1 MMMMMS
7 ISRKKSTS
15 ISRRKKQSTKTTPIL
30 ILCIDRD
37 DDLGEKTNLK
47 SPIIGLKNCQNAG
60 VKLAIS
66 DPEEA
71 DANAIFGAIK
81 TYNELS
87 RSGRKCEVA
96 IVTGTHAGGFKSDE
110 KMRKEIQTIV
120 NKTKM
125 LDTIL
130 VSDDSDES
138 NIIPL
143 VQDIISINSI
153 QRIVIK
159 HSGALEETYA
169 VLGRYLKMLIFD
181 QRYSKFAL
189 GIPGILF
196 LSWAFLALFNL
207 LEQAITVTLAILG
220 AAFVIRGLDLDRLTR
235 SLPKLELTSYVR
247 LFSTVAASLV
257 LIIGIFVGAS
267 SLSNLISV
275 NQVFSSPSNLL
286 SSAPELIGV
295 FANESLFLLWV
306 GLGLFIS
313 GDLLSNWIINRKRR
327 VIRGVILLLTLIFL
341 FLPIQ
346 QFAKLLIGIGDTF
359 TFIASLIFG
368 LAGSFISVIFLY
380 QRYIRLPRSR
390 RK

>member
-1 MMMMMS
+1 MMMMS
-7 ISRKKSTS
+7 ISRNKRTS
-15 ISRRKKQSTKTTPIL
+15 ISRRKKQSSKHTPLL

-47 SPIIGLKNCQNAG
+47 SPIIGFKNCENAG
-60 VKLAIS
+60 MKLAIS

-71 DANAIFGAIK
+71 DANAIFAAIK
-81 TYNELS
+81 TYKELS
-87 RSGRKCEVA
+87 RTGRKCEVA
-96 IVTGTHAGGFKSDE
+96 IVTGNHSGGYQSDE
-110 KMRKEIQTIV
+110 KMRKQIQSIV
-120 NKTKM
+120 NKTKIV
-125 LDTIL
+125 DAIL

-138 NIIPL
+138 SIIPL
-143 VQDIISINSI
+143 VQDLIAINSI

-189 GIPGILF
+189 GIPGLLF

-220 AAFVIRGLDLDRLTR
+220 IAFVIRGFDLDRLAR
-235 SLPKLELTSYVR
+235 SLPKLELTSYVK
-247 LFSTVAASLV
+247 LFSSIAGSLV
-257 LIIGIFVGAS
+257 LIIGTFLGAS
-267 SLSNLISV
+267 GISQLISD
-275 NQVFSSPSNLL
+275 NQAFSSPSNLL

-295 FANESLFLLWV
+295 FADESLLLLWI
-306 GLGLFIS
+306 GLGLFIA
-313 GDLLSNWIINRKRR
+313 GDLLSNWIINKKRR

-341 FLPIQ
+341 FFPIQ
-346 QFAKLLIGIGDTF
+346 QFAKLLIGAGDTF

>member
-1 MMMMMS
+1 MMTMS
-7 ISRKKSTS
+7 TSRKKKTS
-15 ISRRKKQSTKTTPIL
+15 ISRRKKQSFSSAPIL

-37 DDLGEKTNLK
+37 DDLGEKTNLR
-47 SPIIGLKNCQNAG
+47 SPIVGLKNCQNAG
-60 VKLAIS
+60 MKLAIS

-96 IVTGTHAGGFKSDE
+96 IVTGTHSGGFKSDD
-110 KMRKEIQTIV
+110 KMRKQIQAIV

-125 LDTIL
+125 IDAII

-169 VLGRYLKMLIFD
+169 VLGRYLNMLIFD

-189 GIPGILF
+189 GIPGLLF

-220 AAFVIRGLDLDRLTR
+220 IAFVIRGFDLDRLTR

-247 LFSTVAASLV
+247 LFSSVAGSLV
-257 LIIGIFVGAS
+257 LIIGLFLGAS
-267 SLSNLISV
+267 KISADVSV
-275 NQVFSSPSNLL
+275 NQAFSSPSNLI

-295 FANESLFLLWV
+295 FANESLFFLWI
-306 GLGLFIS
+306 GFGLFIS
-313 GDLLSNWIINRKRR
+313 GDLLSNWIIEKKRR

-341 FLPIQ
+341 FLPIL
-346 QFAKLLIGIGDTF
+346 QFSRLLIGEGDTF

>member
-1 MMMMMS
+1 MS
-7 ISRKKSTS
+7 TSRKKKTS
-15 ISRRKKQSTKTTPIL
+15 ISRRKKQSFSSAPIL

-37 DDLGEKTNLK
+37 DDLGEKTNLR
-47 SPIIGLKNCQNAG
+47 SPIVGLKNCQNAG
-60 VKLAIS
+60 MKLAIS

-96 IVTGTHAGGFKSDE
+96 IVTGTHSGGFKSDD
-110 KMRKEIQTIV
+110 KMRKQIQALV

-125 LDTIL
+125 IDAII

-169 VLGRYLKMLIFD
+169 VLGRYLNMLIFD

-189 GIPGILF
+189 GIPGLLF

-220 AAFVIRGLDLDRLTR
+220 IAFVIRGFDLDRLTR

-247 LFSTVAASLV
+247 LLSSLAGSLV
-257 LIIGIFVGAS
+257 LIIGLFLGAS
-267 SLSNLISV
+267 KISADVSV
-275 NQVFSSPSNLL
+275 NQAFSSPSNLI

-295 FANESLFLLWV
+295 FANESLFFLWI
-306 GLGLFIS
+306 GFGLFIS
-313 GDLLSNWIINRKRR
+313 GDLLSNWIIEKKRR

-341 FLPIQ
+341 FLPIL
-346 QFAKLLIGIGDTF
+346 QFSRLLIGEGDTF

>member
-1 MMMMMS
+1 MMTMS
-7 ISRKKSTS
+7 TSRKKKTS
-15 ISRRKKQSTKTTPIL
+15 ISRRKKQSFSSAPIL

-37 DDLGEKTNLK
+37 DDLGEKTNLR
-47 SPIIGLKNCQNAG
+47 SPIVGLKNCQNAG
-60 VKLAIS
+60 MKLAIS

-96 IVTGTHAGGFKSDE
+96 IVTGTHSGGFKSDD
-110 KMRKEIQTIV
+110 KMRKQIQALV

-125 LDTIL
+125 IDAII

-169 VLGRYLKMLIFD
+169 VLGRYLNMLIFD

-189 GIPGILF
+189 GIPGLLF

-220 AAFVIRGLDLDRLTR
+220 IAFVIRGFDLDRLTR

-247 LFSTVAASLV
+247 LFSSVAGSLV
-257 LIIGIFVGAS
+257 LIIGLFLGAS
-267 SLSNLISV
+267 KISADVSV
-275 NQVFSSPSNLL
+275 NQAFSSPSNLI

-295 FANESLFLLWV
+295 FANESLFFLWI
-306 GLGLFIS
+306 GFGLFIS
-313 GDLLSNWIINRKRR
+313 GDLLSNWIIEKKRR

-341 FLPIQ
+341 FLPIL
-346 QFAKLLIGIGDTF
+346 QFSRLLIGEGDTF

>member
-1 MMMMMS
+1 MMS
-7 ISRKKSTS
+7 TSRKKRTS
-15 ISRRKKQSTKTTPIL
+15 ISRRKKQSSKHTPIL
-30 ILCIDRD
+30 IICIDRD

-47 SPIIGLKNCQNAG
+47 SPIIGSKNCENAG
-60 VKLAIS
+60 MKLAIS

-71 DANAIFGAIK
+71 DANAIFAAVK

-87 RSGRKCEVA
+87 RTGRKCEVA
-96 IVTGTHAGGFKSDE
+96 IVTGNHSGGFQSDE
-110 KMRKEIQTIV
+110 KMRKQIQSIV
-120 NKTKM
+120 NKTKIV
-125 LDTIL
+125 DAIL

-138 NIIPL
+138 SIVPL

-189 GIPGILF
+189 GIPGLLF

-220 AAFVIRGLDLDRLTR
+220 MAFVIRGFDLDRLTR

-247 LFSTVAASLV
+247 LFSSVAGSLV
-257 LIIGIFVGAS
+257 LIIGTFLGAS
-267 SLSNLISV
+267 SISQSISI
-275 NQVFSSPSNLL
+275 NEAFSSPSNLL

-295 FANESLFLLWV
+295 FAVESLLLLWI
-306 GLGLFIS
+306 GLGLFIA
-313 GDLLSNWIINRKRR
+313 GDLLSNWIINKKRR
-327 VIRGVILLLTLIFL
+327 VIRGVILLLTLVFL

-346 QFAKLLIGIGDTF
+346 QFAKLLIGMGDTF

>member
-1 MMMMMS
+1 MMMMS
-7 ISRKKSTS
+7 TSRNKKTS
-15 ISRRKKQSTKTTPIL
+15 ISRRKKQSSKHTPIL
-30 ILCIDRD
+30 IICIDRD

-47 SPIIGLKNCQNAG
+47 SPIIGSKNCENAG
-60 VKLAIS
+60 MKLAIS

-71 DANAIFGAIK
+71 DANAIFAAVK

-87 RSGRKCEVA
+87 RTGRKCEVA
-96 IVTGTHAGGFKSDE
+96 IVTGNHSGGFHSDE
-110 KMRKEIQTIV
+110 KMRKQIQSIV
-120 NKTKM
+120 NKTKIV
-125 LDTIL
+125 DAIL

-138 NIIPL
+138 SIIPL

-189 GIPGILF
+189 GIPGLLF

-220 AAFVIRGLDLDRLTR
+220 MAFVIRGFDLDRLTR

-247 LFSTVAASLV
+247 LFSSVAGSLV
-257 LIIGIFVGAS
+257 LIIGTFLGAS
-267 SLSNLISV
+267 SISQLISI
-275 NQVFSSPSNLL
+275 NQAFSSPSNLL

-295 FANESLFLLWV
+295 FAVESLPLLWI
-306 GLGLFIS
+306 GLGLFVV
-313 GDLLSNWIINRKRR
+313 GDLLSNWIINKKRR

-346 QFAKLLIGIGDTF
+346 QFAKLLIGVGDTF

>member
-1 MMMMMS
+1 MMS
-7 ISRKKSTS
+7 TSRNKRTS
-15 ISRRKKQSTKTTPIL
+15 ISRRKKQSSKHTPIL
-30 ILCIDRD
+30 IICIDRD

-47 SPIIGLKNCQNAG
+47 SPIIGSKNCENAG
-60 VKLAIS
+60 MKLAIS

-71 DANAIFGAIK
+71 DANAIFAAIK

-87 RSGRKCEVA
+87 RTGRKCEVA
-96 IVTGTHAGGFKSDE
+96 IVTGNHSGGFQSDE
-110 KMRKEIQTIV
+110 KMRKQIQSIV
-120 NKTKM
+120 NKTKIV
-125 LDTIL
+125 DAIL

-138 NIIPL
+138 SIIPL

-189 GIPGILF
+189 GIPGLLF

-220 AAFVIRGLDLDRLTR
+220 MAFVIRGFDLDRLTR

-247 LFSTVAASLV
+247 LFSSVAGSLV
-257 LIIGIFVGAS
+257 LIIGTFLGAS
-267 SLSNLISV
+267 SISQSISI
-275 NQVFSSPSNLL
+275 NEAFSSPSNLL

-295 FANESLFLLWV
+295 FAVESLLLLWI
-306 GLGLFIS
+306 GLGLFIA
-313 GDLLSNWIINRKRR
+313 GDLLSNWIINKKRR
-327 VIRGVILLLTLIFL
+327 VIRGVILLLTLVFL

-346 QFAKLLIGIGDTF
+346 QFAKLLIGMGDTF

>member
-1 MMMMMS
+1 MMTMS
-7 ISRKKSTS
+7 TSRKKKTS
-15 ISRRKKQSTKTTPIL
+15 ISRRKKQSSRSTPIL

-47 SPIIGLKNCQNAG
+47 SPIVGLKNCQNAG
-60 VKLAIS
+60 MKLAIS

-96 IVTGTHAGGFKSDE
+96 IVTGNHSGGFKSDD
-110 KMRKEIQTIV
+110 KMRKQIQALV

-125 LDTIL
+125 IDAII

-169 VLGRYLKMLIFD
+169 VLGRYLNMLIFD

-189 GIPGILF
+189 GIPGLLF

-220 AAFVIRGLDLDRLTR
+220 IAFVIRGFDLDRLTR

-247 LFSTVAASLV
+247 LFSSVAGSLV
-257 LIIGIFVGAS
+257 LIIGIFLGAS
-267 SLSNLISV
+267 KISTSVSV
-275 NQVFSSPSNLL
+275 NQAFSSPSNLI

-295 FANESLFLLWV
+295 FANESLFFLWI
-306 GLGLFIS
+306 GFGLFIS
-313 GDLLSNWIINRKRR
+313 GDLLSNWIIEKKRR

-341 FLPIQ
+341 FLPIL
-346 QFAKLLIGIGDTF
+346 QFSRLLIGEGDTF

>member
-1 MMMMMS
+1 MS
-7 ISRKKSTS
+7 TSRKKKTS
-15 ISRRKKQSTKTTPIL
+15 ISRRKKQSFSSAPIL

-37 DDLGEKTNLK
+37 DDLGEKTNLR
-47 SPIIGLKNCQNAG
+47 SPIVGLKNCQNAG
-60 VKLAIS
+60 MKLAIS

-96 IVTGTHAGGFKSDE
+96 IVTGTHSGGFKSDD
-110 KMRKEIQTIV
+110 KMRKQIQAIV

-125 LDTIL
+125 IDAII

-189 GIPGILF
+189 GIPGLLF

-220 AAFVIRGLDLDRLTR
+220 IAFVIRGFDLDRLTR

-247 LFSTVAASLV
+247 LFSSVAGSLV
-257 LIIGIFVGAS
+257 LIIGLFLGAS
-267 SLSNLISV
+267 KISADVSV
-275 NQVFSSPSNLL
+275 NQAFSSPSNLI

-295 FANESLFLLWV
+295 FANESLFFLWI
-306 GLGLFIS
+306 GFGLFIS
-313 GDLLSNWIINRKRR
+313 GDLLSNWIIEKKRR

-341 FLPIQ
+341 FLPIL
-346 QFAKLLIGIGDTF
+346 QFSRLLIGEGDTF

>member
-1 MMMMMS
+1 MMTMS
-7 ISRKKSTS
+7 TSRKKKTS
-15 ISRRKKQSTKTTPIL
+15 ISRRKKQSSSSAPIL

-37 DDLGEKTNLK
+37 DDLGEKTNLR

-60 VKLAIS
+60 MKLAIS

-96 IVTGTHAGGFKSDE
+96 IVTGTHSGGFKSDD
-110 KMRKEIQTIV
+110 KMRKQIQALV
-120 NKTKM
+120 NKTKII
-125 LDTIL
+125 DAII

-189 GIPGILF
+189 GIPGLLF

-220 AAFVIRGLDLDRLTR
+220 IAFVIRGFDLDRLTR

-247 LFSTVAASLV
+247 LFSSVAGSLV
-257 LIIGIFVGAS
+257 LIIGIFLGAS
-267 SLSNLISV
+267 KISADVSV
-275 NQVFSSPSNLL
+275 NQAFSSPSNLI

-295 FANESLFLLWV
+295 FANESLFFLWI
-306 GLGLFIS
+306 GFGLFIS
-313 GDLLSNWIINRKRR
+313 GDLLSNWIIEKKRR

-341 FLPIQ
+341 FLPIL
-346 QFAKLLIGIGDTF
+346 QFSRLLIGEGDTF

>member
-1 MMMMMS
+1 MMMMS
-7 ISRKKSTS
+7 TSRKKRTS
-15 ISRRKKQSTKTTPIL
+15 ISRRKKQSSKHTPIL
-30 ILCIDRD
+30 IICIDRD

-47 SPIIGLKNCQNAG
+47 SPIIGSKNCENAG
-60 VKLAIS
+60 MKLAIS

-71 DANAIFGAIK
+71 DANAIFAAVK

-87 RSGRKCEVA
+87 RTGRKCEVA
-96 IVTGTHAGGFKSDE
+96 IVTGNHSGGFQSDE
-110 KMRKEIQTIV
+110 KMRKQIQSIV
-120 NKTKM
+120 NKTKIV
-125 LDTIL
+125 DAIL

-138 NIIPL
+138 SIIPL

-189 GIPGILF
+189 GIPGLLF

-220 AAFVIRGLDLDRLTR
+220 MAFVIRGFDLDRLTR

-247 LFSTVAASLV
+247 LFSSVAGSLV
-257 LIIGIFVGAS
+257 LIIGTFLGAS
-267 SLSNLISV
+267 SISQSISI
-275 NQVFSSPSNLL
+275 NEAFSSPSNLL

-295 FANESLFLLWV
+295 FAVESLLLLWI
-306 GLGLFIS
+306 GLGLFIA
-313 GDLLSNWIINRKRR
+313 GDLLSNWIINKKRR
-327 VIRGVILLLTLIFL
+327 VIRGVILLLTLVFL

-346 QFAKLLIGIGDTF
+346 QFAKLLIGMGDTF

>member
-1 MMMMMS
+1 MMTMS
-7 ISRKKSTS
+7 TSRKKKTS
-15 ISRRKKQSTKTTPIL
+15 ISRRKKQSFRSAPIL

-47 SPIIGLKNCQNAG
+47 SPIVGLKNCQNAG
-60 VKLAIS
+60 MKLAIS

-96 IVTGTHAGGFKSDE
+96 IVTGNHSGGFKSDD
-110 KMRKEIQTIV
+110 KMRKQIQAIV

-125 LDTIL
+125 IDAII

-169 VLGRYLKMLIFD
+169 VLGRYLNMLIFD

-189 GIPGILF
+189 GIPGLLF

-220 AAFVIRGLDLDRLTR
+220 IAFVIRGFDLDRLTR

-247 LFSTVAASLV
+247 LFSSVAGSLV
-257 LIIGIFVGAS
+257 LIIGLFLGAS
-267 SLSNLISV
+267 KISTSVSV
-275 NQVFSSPSNLL
+275 NQAFSSPSNLI

-295 FANESLFLLWV
+295 FANESLFFLWI
-306 GLGLFIS
+306 GFGLFIS
-313 GDLLSNWIINRKRR
+313 GDLLSNWIIEKKRR

-341 FLPIQ
+341 FLPIL
-346 QFAKLLIGIGDTF
+346 QFSRLLIGEGDTF

>member
-1 MMMMMS
+1 MMTMS
-7 ISRKKSTS
+7 TSRKKKTS
-15 ISRRKKQSTKTTPIL
+15 ISRRKKQSSSSAPIL

-37 DDLGEKTNLK
+37 DDLGEKTNLR
-47 SPIIGLKNCQNAG
+47 SPIVGLKNCQNAG
-60 VKLAIS
+60 MKLAIS

-96 IVTGTHAGGFKSDE
+96 IVTGTHSGGFKSDD
-110 KMRKEIQTIV
+110 KMRKQIQAIV

-125 LDTIL
+125 IDAII

-169 VLGRYLKMLIFD
+169 VLGRYLNMLIFD

-189 GIPGILF
+189 GIPGLLF

-220 AAFVIRGLDLDRLTR
+220 IAFVIRGFDLDRLTR

-247 LFSTVAASLV
+247 LFSSVAGSLV
-257 LIIGIFVGAS
+257 LIIGIFLGAS
-267 SLSNLISV
+267 KISADVSV
-275 NQVFSSPSNLL
+275 NQAFSSPSNLI

-295 FANESLFLLWV
+295 FANESLFFLWI
-306 GLGLFIS
+306 GFGLFIS
-313 GDLLSNWIINRKRR
+313 GDLLSNWIIEKKRR

-341 FLPIQ
+341 FLPIL
-346 QFAKLLIGIGDTF
+346 QFSRLLIGEGDTF

>member
-1 MMMMMS
+1 MMTMS
-7 ISRKKSTS
+7 TSRKKKTS
-15 ISRRKKQSTKTTPIL
+15 ISRRKKYSSSSAPIL

-37 DDLGEKTNLK
+37 DDLGEKTNLR
-47 SPIIGLKNCQNAG
+47 SPIVGLKNCQNAG
-60 VKLAIS
+60 MKLAIS

-96 IVTGTHAGGFKSDE
+96 IVTGTHSGGFKSDD
-110 KMRKEIQTIV
+110 KMRKQIQALV

-125 LDTIL
+125 IDAII

-169 VLGRYLKMLIFD
+169 VLGRYLNMLIFD

-189 GIPGILF
+189 GIPGLLF

-220 AAFVIRGLDLDRLTR
+220 IAFVIRGFDLDRLTR

-247 LFSTVAASLV
+247 LFSSVAGSLV
-257 LIIGIFVGAS
+257 LIIGLFLGAS
-267 SLSNLISV
+267 QISADVSV
-275 NQVFSSPSNLL
+275 NQAFSSPSNLI

-295 FANESLFLLWV
+295 IANESLFFLWI
-306 GLGLFIS
+306 GFGLFIS
-313 GDLLSNWIINRKRR
+313 GDLLSNWIIEKKRR

-341 FLPIQ
+341 FLPIL
-346 QFAKLLIGIGDTF
+346 QFSRLLIGEGDTF

>member
-1 MMMMMS
+1 MMMMS
-7 ISRKKSTS
+7 TSRNKKTS
-15 ISRRKKQSTKTTPIL
+15 ISRRKKQSSKHTPIL
-30 ILCIDRD
+30 IICIDRD

-47 SPIIGLKNCQNAG
+47 SPIIGSKNCENAG
-60 VKLAIS
+60 MKLAIS

-71 DANAIFGAIK
+71 DANAIFAAVK

-87 RSGRKCEVA
+87 RTGRKCEVA
-96 IVTGTHAGGFKSDE
+96 IVTGNHSGGFHSDE
-110 KMRKEIQTIV
+110 KMRKQIQSIV
-120 NKTKM
+120 NKTKIV
-125 LDTIL
+125 DAIL

-138 NIIPL
+138 SIIPL

-189 GIPGILF
+189 GIPGLLF

-220 AAFVIRGLDLDRLTR
+220 MAFVIRGFDLDRLTR

-247 LFSTVAASLV
+247 LFSSVAGSLV
-257 LIIGIFVGAS
+257 LIIGTFLGAS
-267 SLSNLISV
+267 SISGLISI
-275 NQVFSSPSNLL
+275 NQAFSSPSNLL

-295 FANESLFLLWV
+295 FAVESLPLLWI
-306 GLGLFIS
+306 GLGLFVV
-313 GDLLSNWIINRKRR
+313 GDLLSNWIINKKRR

-346 QFAKLLIGIGDTF
+346 QFAKLLIGVGDTF

>member
-1 MMMMMS
+1 M
-7 ISRKKSTS
+7 
-15 ISRRKKQSTKTTPIL
+15 
-30 ILCIDRD
+30 
-37 DDLGEKTNLK
+37 
-47 SPIIGLKNCQNAG
+47 
-60 VKLAIS
+60 KLAIS

-96 IVTGTHAGGFKSDE
+96 IVTGTHSGGFKSDD
-110 KMRKEIQTIV
+110 KMRKQIQTIV

-125 LDTIL
+125 IDAII

-169 VLGRYLKMLIFD
+169 VLGRYLNMLIFD

-189 GIPGILF
+189 GIPGLLF

-220 AAFVIRGLDLDRLTR
+220 IAFVIRGFDLDRLTR

-247 LFSTVAASLV
+247 LFSSVAGSLV
-257 LIIGIFVGAS
+257 LIIGLFLGAS
-267 SLSNLISV
+267 KISTSVSV
-275 NQVFSSPSNLL
+275 NQAFSSPSNLI

-295 FANESLFLLWV
+295 FANESLFFLWI
-306 GLGLFIS
+306 GFGLFIS
-313 GDLLSNWIINRKRR
+313 GDLLSNWIIEKKRR

-341 FLPIQ
+341 FLPIL
-346 QFAKLLIGIGDTF
+346 QFSRLLIGEGDTF

>member
-1 MMMMMS
+1 MS
-7 ISRKKSTS
+7 TSRKKKTS
-15 ISRRKKQSTKTTPIL
+15 ISRRKKYSSSSAPIL

-37 DDLGEKTNLK
+37 DDLVEKTNLR

-60 VKLAIS
+60 MKLAIS

-96 IVTGTHAGGFKSDE
+96 IVTGTHSGGFKSDD
-110 KMRKEIQTIV
+110 KMRKQIQALV

-125 LDTIL
+125 IDAII

-189 GIPGILF
+189 GIPGLLF

-220 AAFVIRGLDLDRLTR
+220 IAFVIRGFDLDRLTR

-247 LFSTVAASLV
+247 LFSSVAGSLV
-257 LIIGIFVGAS
+257 LIIGLFLGAS
-267 SLSNLISV
+267 KISADVSV
-275 NQVFSSPSNLL
+275 NQAFSSPSNLI

-295 FANESLFLLWV
+295 FANESLFFLWI
-306 GLGLFIS
+306 GFGLFIS
-313 GDLLSNWIINRKRR
+313 GDLLSNWIIEKKRR

-341 FLPIQ
+341 FLPVQ
-346 QFAKLLIGIGDTF
+346 QFSKLLIGQGDTF